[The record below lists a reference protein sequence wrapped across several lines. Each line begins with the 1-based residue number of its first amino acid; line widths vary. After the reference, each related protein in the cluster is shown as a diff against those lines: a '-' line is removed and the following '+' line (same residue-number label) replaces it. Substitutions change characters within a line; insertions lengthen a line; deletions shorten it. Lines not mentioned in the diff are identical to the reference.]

1 MPSPLPV
8 RRLDEVDRDIS
19 VHALDPHWR
28 GEIDA
33 AATEDELIALA
44 RKYMQ
49 RMPSIF
55 VARLPEVAPLPRLTD
70 AGDVS
75 LVTYRLRRAFC
86 SAALD
91 GAHVAPVGEAL
102 AFFDALSERIF
113 DLRS

>member
-1 MPSPLPV
+1 RPSPTRVLRVCRLRRWSAKFQNRRMPSPLPV

-55 VARLPEVAPLPRLTD
+55 VARLPEGAPPPRVPDT
-70 AGDVS
+70 
-75 LVTYRLRRAFC
+75 RRRRAP
-86 SAALD
+86 
-91 GAHVAPVGEAL
+91 HPP
-102 AFFDALSERIF
+102 
-113 DLRS
+113 